1 MLVTYHY
8 NDVIMSA
15 MASQITSLTIVYS
28 TTYSKHRSKKTSKLC
43 ITGLWVGN
51 SPVTGEFPTQKA
63 SDTENVS
70 MWWHHHVYLGPKLGH
85 HCACRCP
92 GWLCK
97 GQKVAHHWPCR
108 YGVRTSAGS
117 VMTIFGDPYKH
128 QRDIWYTP
136 SKCWVCNTKTHVDDD
151 YNMCILL

>member
-1 MLVTYHY
+1 MLITYHY
-8 NDVIMSA
+8 NDIIMSA

-70 MWWHHHVYLGPKLGH
+70 KWWHHHVYLGPKLGH
-85 HCACRCP
+85 HCACRCQ

-108 YGVRTSAGS
+108 YGVRTSAVS
-117 VMTIFGDPYKH
+117 VMTIFGTPISTKGIY
-128 QRDIWYTP
+128 DIP
-136 SKCWVCNTKTHVDDD
+136 QVNAGFVIQIHR
-151 YNMCILL
+151 